1 MNNEEFR
8 MKAGLT
14 DRCAHGP
21 GQKCLYCMPKVDPN
35 EEIKG
40 KCNHGPVGEC
50 PNYVD

>member
-1 MNNEEFR
+1 
-8 MKAGLT
+8 
-14 DRCAHGP
+14 
-21 GQKCLYCMPKVDPN
+21 MPKVDPN